1 LISTKKEHSSIII
14 IKELIK
20 NKLNISID
28 LSKINKEDLGIK
40 DYYDIANQYDLIIEE
55 LDIKRYYKIEEFL
68 LPAIAKINNKFVILL
83 KYNKNTNEF
92 LIKDID
98 DKKSKIIKK
107 NPKKIYVF
115 LKKDELNIL
124 KSNNQWFKNIIKSE
138 KKTYFQILYISL
150 FINLF
155 MIVTPMYMMSIYDR
169 IIPGAGYAS
178 LYTLTLGVLLIFIFD
193 FIFKIVRSNMMNKIN
208 FNINNKV
215 EQVLTKKI
223 LKIKTEYD
231 KTTIGH
237 KYNLFKEISIIKEF
251 FSNQT
256 MIVFL
261 ELPFFIIGIFLFITL
276 SENLIYIILIMSS
289 IMFFINYIVQL
300 KLKSLYDSLHIKEM
314 NKNDFIIEISEN
326 KQNIINNGLIND
338 KIIESQ
344 NILNEQEYFMN
355 TILLYKSNFSTFL
368 QVLMQLTTIL
378 ILFFG
383 VFEVINQTMTIGYLI
398 ALSILSSRIMM
409 PIVNINMNYFKY
421 YDVKKSFKIINQF
434 LKLPEYDINDKEKI
448 NIKEI
453 RGNFILNDISF
464 KYNNNI
470 IFEKL
475 FLKINENDKIGI
487 IGEVGSGKST
497 LKKILLKQLTI
508 LSGNI
513 NVDNYDL
520 NKINHQSFLK
530 NIGIMEENIKLY
542 KGSLFNNLNLN
553 NIYKDEDSLY
563 KKLRKLKLE
572 KLFGNDKEFLSIYID
587 EKGNNLSKGQ
597 KQIISFL
604 RMILSNPKVLI
615 LDEPI
620 SGLDMVKQEFIKN
633 YLKEFTKDKT
643 LIIMTH
649 DFSLLNIVDDI
660 FILGNKK
667 IMKKLKKEDFFKSI
681 KG

>member
-1 LISTKKEHSSIII
+1 MISTKKEHSSIII

-28 LSKINKEDLGIK
+28 LSKIYKEDLGIK

-276 SENLIYIILIMSS
+276 SENLIYIILIISS

-553 NIYKDEDSLY
+553 NTYKDEDSLY